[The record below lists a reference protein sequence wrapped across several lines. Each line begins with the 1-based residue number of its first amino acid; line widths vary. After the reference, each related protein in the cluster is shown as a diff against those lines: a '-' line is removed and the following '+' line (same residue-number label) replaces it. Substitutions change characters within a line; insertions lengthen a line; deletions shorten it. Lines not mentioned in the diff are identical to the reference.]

1 MDARSLG
8 VGILHTQQTSAVTSQ
23 VTNVTTSH
31 IARLRVDEN
40 DPSKDL
46 IGRFIDNGPGRTG
59 YYLGDEL
66 KYETDKPET
75 NGPYTVYWEGA
86 NRVVTLE
93 VETLTTSTNS
103 LRYTD
108 LTGNEQTATWQNA
121 TDQQQAGYYTNGTL
135 IQAADEAYGPN
146 QTINITLNG
155 APTSLTGVNLSTS
168 SAAQLA
174 IGSIDLAITRV
185 SSERS
190 KLGATQNRLTH
201 TISNV
206 LNTSENL
213 QAAESRIRDVDMA
226 KEIMEL
232 TKHQLLAQ
240 ASQAMLFQANQAPQ
254 QVLQL
259 LG

>member
-8 VGILHTQQTSAVTSQ
+8 IGILHTQHTSAVTSQ

-46 IGRFIDNGPGRTG
+46 IGRFIKDGPDGSG
-59 YYLGDEL
+59 YYLDNRLEHRTETPEANGTYRVQRDGVT
-66 KYETDKPET
+66 YE
-75 NGPYTVYWEGA
+75 VI
-86 NRVVTLE
+86 LE
-93 VETLTTSTNS
+93 EETLTTSTNS

-108 LTGNEQTATWQNA
+108 LTGNEQTATWQTA
-121 TDQQQAGYYTNGTL
+121 TDQQQAGYYTDGTL
-135 IQAADEAYGPN
+135 IQATDEAYRPN
-146 QTINITLNG
+146 QTINITLDG